1 MNDGWTLVNC
11 RLMTHVFAIHVGMQ
25 YPDPFLSV
33 YPRLARWILTLQSRN
48 GTTMSMQ
55 WKIIDTLKKRPEC
68 HSETAFDT
76 RFSSVMQHSIY
87 IMQPTR
93 THGQVSPW
101 FICSLS
107 PWVDCRSWE
116 DPELGS
122 LIAMAPAK
130 WRSWFTYSVGQTCLN
145 MSQCQMLIHD
155 SHDYCGWI
163 LPEPNKS
170 LHYLDV
176 TRKACA
182 IAAPNMQGRDFG
194 QKHTDHL
201 GTNCLRSRVLEHC
214 RPWERWMQGPQWV
227 WLKMGY
233 TDATQTWQFER
244 GKWWQTNGS
253 QGIWCMIHAIL
264 RQTISSYHWRCQVS
278 PLHMEPWRWF
288 ELKRWFPQLARW
300 RV

>member
-11 RLMTHVFAIHVGMQ
+11 RLMTHVFAINVGIQ

-33 YPRLARWILTLQSRN
+33 YPRLANWILTLQSRN

-55 WKIIDTLKKRPEC
+55 WNIIDTLKKKTRMSFLNGLWHAIFKRYATLNIHNATNKNTWPGRPLV
-68 HSETAFDT
+68 F
-76 RFSSVMQHSIY
+76 
-87 IMQPTR
+87 
-93 THGQVSPW
+93 
-101 FICSLS
+101 CSLS

-244 GKWWQTNGS
+244 GKWW
-253 QGIWCMIHAIL
+253 
-264 RQTISSYHWRCQVS
+264 
-278 PLHMEPWRWF
+278 
-288 ELKRWFPQLARW
+288 
-300 RV
+300 